1 MRLRYFIS
9 NLLLLVFVVPYSAV
23 AKVVS
28 VAPTITYS
36 GELNGK
42 VPSGK
47 GELIISNLL
56 KKATIADTIRGN
68 FSMTEEGYFEVSEA
82 KATLSGDVRAAG
94 KVCIRI
100 QVLDKKLGHES
111 VSYAVDG
118 EIFRPTPNGVLEKLN
133 GKFQLTRS
141 IQAKEGVFSMGIAP
155 FDMASVFRSTGKFYA
170 FKVNGSDVQKPHG
183 KGVFSTQTTPYFFAE
198 NTPLEVLS
206 GQFDGQTV
214 TDATLVF
221 GNGIQYQGNV
231 QYSIIDKAPEEVMFI
246 YQMSSGKL
254 LKDGKVLHE
263 GVDTIICTRIM
274 SIKEKDTTAQIISF
288 LDWQRVDSVKLA
300 SAIQWGEYPY
310 AMQKTKV
317 LIRNGNIKYE
327 PCTPASYILSDSTL
341 CEINAD
347 TMTVEMPDGT
357 FFKSIDGRIVELIR
371 PYKEGLL
378 HYVRGGESQI
388 VYYDGSSYVGTLTIY
403 APKRRLFGIRAQ
415 TDVFIKAMSM
425 NEFAVM
431 YNNGVSTLSNGKQDI
446 WKNGVT
452 DYQKNKMAGNYE
464 RVTKV
469 IASEMANEAK
479 VVNQQWE
486 AAKPQLIQEFGDYY
500 VNILYNYQLV
510 KGMPLSLFERVKEMK
525 LPYFYLSFPMSV
537 DKVGGAYVVS
547 MRNRKTGEDQYSR
560 VIKFNII
567 DRIYSI
573 STDF

>member
-9 NLLLLVFVVPYSAV
+9 ILLLLIFVVPYSAV

-28 VAPTITYS
+28 VAPTIAYS

-47 GELIISNLL
+47 GELIIRNLP

-100 QVLDKKLGHES
+100 QVLDNKLGHES

-141 IQAKEGVFSMGIAP
+141 IQAKEGVFSMEIAP
-155 FDMASVFRSTGKFYA
+155 FDMASVFRSTGKFYT

-206 GQFDGQTV
+206 GQFDGQNV
-214 TDATLVF
+214 TDATLVL

-254 LKDGKVLHE
+254 LKDGEVLHE
-263 GVDTIICTRIM
+263 GVDTITCTRTM

-288 LDWQRVDSVKLA
+288 LGGQRVDSAKLA
-300 SAIQWGEYPY
+300 SVIQWGEYPY

-327 PCTPASYILSDSTL
+327 LCTPASYILPDSTL
-341 CEINAD
+341 CEINAN

-357 FFKSIDGRIVELIR
+357 FFKSIDGRIVELVR

-378 HYVRGGESQI
+378 HYVWGGESQI
-388 VYYDGSSYVGTLTIY
+388 VYYDGSSYVGTLNIY
-403 APKRRLFGIRAQ
+403 APQRRLFGIRAQ
-415 TDVFIKAMSM
+415 TDVFIKAKSM

-464 RVTKV
+464 RVTKA

-547 MRNRKTGEDQYSR
+547 MRNRETGEDQYSR
-560 VIKFNII
+560 VIKFDII